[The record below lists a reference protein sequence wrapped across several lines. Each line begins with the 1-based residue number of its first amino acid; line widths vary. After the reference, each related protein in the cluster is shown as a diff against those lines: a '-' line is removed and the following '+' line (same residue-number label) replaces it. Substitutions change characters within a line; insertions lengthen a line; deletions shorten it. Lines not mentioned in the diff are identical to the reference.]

1 MTREAVAQFHAH
13 AFRPENAVLVVGGD
27 CSAGDALAYAQDA
40 FGDWHVHETLLT
52 IPSGCAPLPAPRNV
66 AIDKPDAGRTAI
78 ALAGPSIARDAPDF
92 ETAVVATAIL
102 SGYSGRLN
110 QEVRVKRG
118 LSYGAGA
125 QISARRMGGFFI
137 ASTLVDHAKVAEGVR
152 VVLDTIAG
160 FARDGAGEQ
169 EVETRRTVVLGGY
182 TRSLESV
189 DGLVGALAELA
200 ISGLPLDL
208 ERHVTRVTAVD
219 TARIAAFAATH
230 LASGLSLVL
239 AGDAGTFGDSVRAEV
254 PLAVIPFAQLD
265 LGAASLTG

>member
-1 MTREAVAQFHAH
+1 M
-13 AFRPENAVLVVGGD
+13 
-27 CSAGDALAYAQDA
+27 
-40 FGDWHVHETLLT
+40 
-52 IPSGCAPLPAPRNV
+52 
-66 AIDKPDAGRTAI
+66 
-78 ALAGPSIARDAPDF
+78 
-92 ETAVVATAIL
+92 
-102 SGYSGRLN
+102 
-110 QEVRVKRG
+110 
-118 LSYGAGA
+118 
-125 QISARRMGGFFI
+125 
-137 ASTLVDHAKVAEGVR
+137 
-152 VVLDTIAG
+152 LDTIAG
-160 FARDGAGEQ
+160 LARDGAGEQ